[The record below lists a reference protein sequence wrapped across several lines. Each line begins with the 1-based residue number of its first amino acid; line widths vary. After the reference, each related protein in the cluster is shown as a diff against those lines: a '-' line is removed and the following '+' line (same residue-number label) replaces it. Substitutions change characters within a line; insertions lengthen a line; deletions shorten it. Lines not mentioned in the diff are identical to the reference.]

1 MPTLNGSRPVLRST
15 LTTSDKRMTGL
26 RRTPWRRM
34 LSLGILWALSLAA
47 SANNGIL
54 VLGDSISA
62 GYGIPREQ
70 GWVNLLQKRLQQQ
83 GHDQTVINASI
94 SGETTEGGRNRLPAL
109 LEKHQP
115 AIVVVELGG
124 NDGLRGFQI
133 ERLRANLDAIVQR
146 AQQGKAR
153 VLLVGMKIPP
163 NYGLRYTSDFYA
175 SFTLTAEKFDIP
187 LVPFLL
193 DGIATHPDM
202 MQDDGIHPSATAQQR
217 LLDNIWPHLSALLR
231 SN

>member
-1 MPTLNGSRPVLRST
+1 
-15 LTTSDKRMTGL
+15 MTGL
-26 RRTPWRRM
+26 RTVLWRRM
-34 LSLGILWALSLAA
+34 LSIGMLWTLSFAAL
-47 SANNGIL
+47 ANNDIL
-54 VLGDSISA
+54 ILGDSISA

-70 GWVNLLQKRLQQQ
+70 GWVNLLQKHLQAQ

-133 ERLRANLDAIVQR
+133 ERLRANLDDIVQR
-146 AQQGKAR
+146 AQRSKAR

-175 SFTLTAEKFDIP
+175 S
-187 LVPFLL
+187 
-193 DGIATHPDM
+193 
-202 MQDDGIHPSATAQQR
+202 
-217 LLDNIWPHLSALLR
+217 
-231 SN
+231 

>member
-1 MPTLNGSRPVLRST
+1 MLIQTGLPLVTLAMRLQKVLGLHTALLCRILSYGISLGLLST
-15 LTTSDKRMTGL
+15 LSF
-26 RRTPWRRM
+26 
-34 LSLGILWALSLAA
+34 AA
-47 SANNGIL
+47 FANNGIL
-54 VLGDSISA
+54 VLGDSLSA
-62 GYGIPREQ
+62 GYGIPHEQ

-109 LEKHQP
+109 LDKHQP
-115 AIVVVELGG
+115 AIVVVELGA

-133 ERLRANLDAIVQR
+133 DRLRANLNEIVQQ
-146 AQQGKAR
+146 AQHGNAK

-175 SFTLTAEKFDIP
+175 SFTITAAKFDVP

-193 DGIATHPDM
+193 DGIATHPEL
-202 MQDDGIHPSATAQQR
+202 MQEDGLHPGVNAQQR
-217 LLDNIWPHLSALLR
+217 LLDNIWPHLLSLL
-231 SN
+231 ST

>member
-1 MPTLNGSRPVLRST
+1 MLPV
-15 LTTSDKRMTGL
+15 
-26 RRTPWRRM
+26 
-34 LSLGILWALSLAA
+34 GIVWALSFAA
-47 SANNGIL
+47 SAGNIL

-70 GWVNLLQKRLQQQ
+70 SWVNLLQKQLQQQ

-109 LEKHQP
+109 LEKHRP
-115 AIVVVELGG
+115 TIVIVELGG

-133 ERLRANLDAIVQR
+133 ERLRANLDDMVQR
-146 AQQGKAR
+146 AQRSNAK
-153 VLLVGMKIPP
+153 VLLVGMKMPP

-175 SFTLTAEKFDIP
+175 SFTNTAEKFDVP

-193 DGIATHPDM
+193 DGIVTNPGM
-202 MQDDGIHPSATAQQR
+202 MQDDGIHPTATAQKR
-217 LLDNIWPHLSALLR
+217 LLDNVWPHLKSLL
-231 SN
+231 